1 MPTAPNRPADRGTV
15 TAEFA
20 VLLPAVTVLIAVLLV
35 VASCAV
41 AQMRCADA
49 ARAGAR
55 GAALGEADTVVAELA
70 QRVGGPGI
78 RVSVQRAGEWVHVA
92 VQQDLGPRLPLV
104 GAITISADATA
115 WVEP

>member
-1 MPTAPNRPADRGTV
+1 MVPTARPADSGTV

-20 VLLPAVTVLIAVLLV
+20 VLLPAVTMLIAVLLV
-35 VASCAV
+35 IASCAV
-41 AQMRCADA
+41 TQMRCADA

-70 QRVGGPGI
+70 QRVGGTGI
-78 RVSVQRAGEWVHVA
+78 RVGVHRAGEWVRVA
-92 VQQDLGPRLPLV
+92 VQQEVGPALPVV
-104 GAITISADATA
+104 GAITVAAEATA